1 MATTAWVVKAQKRK
15 EMKERYFELRQQLK
29 KEGNYAALSRLPRD
43 ASPVRSRNRCQLT
56 GSPPVQRTIASMTLR
71 PGRVPTRV
79 IKARVTTS
87 WANKAIAGERSR
99 ECQRPNVDRAL

>member
-56 GSPPVQRTIASMTLR
+56 G
-71 PGRVPTRV
+71 
-79 IKARVTTS
+79 
-87 WANKAIAGERSR
+87 RSR
-99 ECQRPNVDRAL
+99 GYLRKFNICRNQLRELALKGMIPGLKKASW

>member
-1 MATTAWVVKAQKRK
+1 MATTAWVVKEKKRK

-56 GSPPVQRTIASMTLR
+56 G
-71 PGRVPTRV
+71 
-79 IKARVTTS
+79 
-87 WANKAIAGERSR
+87 RSR
-99 ECQRPNVDRAL
+99 GYLRKFNICRNQLRELALKGMIPGLKKASW